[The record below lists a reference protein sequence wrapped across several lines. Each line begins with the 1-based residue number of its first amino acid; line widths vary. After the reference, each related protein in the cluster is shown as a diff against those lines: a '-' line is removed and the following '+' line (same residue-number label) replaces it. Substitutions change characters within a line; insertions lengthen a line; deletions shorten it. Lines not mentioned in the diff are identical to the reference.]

1 MAKKI
6 VCLDA
11 GHGGKDSGA
20 INGKRHEADDVL
32 KLVKKVGIYLKKYVT
47 VKYTR
52 TKDIYESPS
61 QKAAE
66 GNAFKADL
74 FVSIH
79 RDCFSS
85 DTAKGYSTL
94 VKTDTGMR
102 KTFADYVNAK
112 MEKKIGFRNRGTKLR
127 DDLAVLNQTKMPA
140 VLCEVGFISNEDDND
155 IFDKKFTMI
164 AKIIANGILKA
175 LDLGT
180 PISYGE
186 SIVVGDKV
194 KIKTCAVYSGA
205 AKGKKVSDYALRQ
218 THTVK
223 KLSLTKKDALLKEI
237 NSWVPVQY
245 LYKA

>member
-1 MAKKI
+1 M
-6 VCLDA
+6 
-11 GHGGKDSGA
+11 
-20 INGKRHEADDVL
+20 RH
-32 KLVKKVGIYLKKYVT
+32 LKKYVT

-94 VKTDTGMR
+94 VNTDTGMR

-140 VLCEVGFISNEDDND
+140 VLCEVGFISNKDDND
-155 IFDKKFTMI
+155 IRI
-164 AKIIANGILKA
+164 APSFA
-175 LDLGT
+175 T
-180 PISYGE
+180 E
-186 SIVVGDKV
+186 SE
-194 KIKTCAVYSGA
+194 IKTAIYI
-205 AKGKKVSDYALRQ
+205 
-218 THTVK
+218 
-223 KLSLTKKDALLKEI
+223 LSLCTKIVSIDYLVENKKEK
-237 NSWVPVQY
+237 N
-245 LYKA
+245 LC